1 MHGRNLVASGSIPK
15 ESAEPSR
22 QISQISSRSPRCNKP
37 SRFRIQISDFQPAH
51 FPNKQILSFPKRWRS
66 TEAENLIGRNS
77 PHRIGNLFRATNKFG
92 NLLSTSRFWFS
103 RKQIHKL
110 RRIYKTGQIFFKI
123 FFVYNVIMWADSR
136 FLWEQIPKD
145 NFLSSR
151 LKFWRGE

>member
-1 MHGRNLVASGSIPK
+1 MSGCTDGILLHQRTKSPKNPHGRFGSQADLPG
-15 ESAEPSR
+15 ATSR
-22 QISQISSRSPRCNKP
+22 ADSEFRFQISNQHILPK
-37 SRFRIQISDFQPAH
+37 SRFSV
-51 FPNKQILSFPKRWRS
+51 FPKRWRS
-66 TEAENLIGRNS
+66 TEAENLIGRFS

-136 FLWEQIPKD
+136 FLWEQIPED
-145 NFLSSR
+145 NFLCPR
-151 LKFWRGE
+151 LS